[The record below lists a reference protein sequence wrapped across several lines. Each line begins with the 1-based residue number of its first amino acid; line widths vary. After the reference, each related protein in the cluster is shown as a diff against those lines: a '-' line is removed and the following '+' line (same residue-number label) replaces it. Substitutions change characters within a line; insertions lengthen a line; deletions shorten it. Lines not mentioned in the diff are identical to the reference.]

1 MRNHITL
8 QLHARP
14 PPGGTLQDRTVKDYS
29 TYKKVILFFALVDGL
44 YTHTLSGVSAVPS
57 NEAEWPSALAEWIR
71 SNDDALL
78 KASARVLNSFQ
89 VCSPELIGGLK
100 LGNVCVFVQLIC
112 GQQGPQISCTKTQT
126 LPNLRLSI
134 SSVVHTAQ
142 CLSAEGLIS
151 E

>member
-100 LGNVCVFVQLIC
+100 LGNVCVFVQLIH
-112 GQQGPQISCTKTQT
+112 GPTRTTNQLYKN
-126 LPNLRLSI
+126 PNI
-134 SSVVHTAQ
+134 A
-142 CLSAEGLIS
+142 
-151 E
+151 